1 MKALVYTGPESME
14 YRDEPDPEPKAGEAL
29 LRVDR
34 VGICGSDM
42 HGYLGHDDRRP
53 PPLILGHEAA
63 GVITGGPRDGERVA
77 VNPLV
82 PCGECRFCKAGA
94 EHICPDRQ
102 LISIKPRQGAFA
114 EQLVMPDE
122 NLFSIPDTM
131 TFKEAALTEP
141 LSVCWHAA
149 KLGLRLVDGLG
160 THTALVIGGGAI
172 GLGTALCLKALGVD
186 DVTIAEPNDAR
197 RAYLEDTCGQK
208 TVQSADALSGDVD
221 LVADAV
227 GYDVTRETATARVRP
242 GGVVVH
248 IGLGGGSAGLDIRR
262 MTLQEVVVA
271 GSYCYT
277 KAEFRETI
285 EAMAEGRLGALDWG
299 EERALADGYGAFQ
312 DIRDGRV
319 AAPKIIL
326 VPDA

>member
-1 MKALVYTGPESME
+1 MKALVYTGPEAME
-14 YRDEPDPEPKAGEAL
+14 YRDADDPEPKEGEAL
-29 LRVDR
+29 LKVER

-63 GVITGGPRDGERVA
+63 GVIVGGERDGERVA
-77 VNPLV
+77 VNPLII
-82 PCGECRFCKAGA
+82 PKDDKFSLAGA
-94 EHICPDRQ
+94 EHISQNRE
-102 LISIKPRQGAFA
+102 LISMKPREGAFA
-114 EQLVMPDE
+114 EQLAMPSE

-141 LSVCWHAA
+141 LSVCWHAV
-149 KLGLRLVDGLG
+149 KLGLRLADGVG
-160 THTALVIGGGAI
+160 TDSALVLGGGAI
-172 GLGTALCLKALGVD
+172 GLGTALCLKAMGIE
-186 DVTIAEPNDAR
+186 DVTIVEPNEAR
-197 RAYLEDTCGQK
+197 GAYLSDHCGQNV
-208 TVQSADALSGDVD
+208 VQSADALTGDVD

-227 GYDVTRETATARVRP
+227 GYDVTREVATAKVRP

-262 MTLQEVVVA
+262 MTLQEIVVA

-285 EAMAEGRLGALDWG
+285 DAMAAGKLGALDWG
-299 EERALADGYGAFQ
+299 EERALADGYEAFQ
-312 DIRDGRV
+312 DIRAGAV

-326 VPDA
+326 VPGT